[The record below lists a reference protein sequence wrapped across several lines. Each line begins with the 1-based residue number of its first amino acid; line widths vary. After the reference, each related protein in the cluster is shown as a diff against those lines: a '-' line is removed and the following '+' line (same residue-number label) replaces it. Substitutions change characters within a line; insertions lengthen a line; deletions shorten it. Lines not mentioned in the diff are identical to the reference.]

1 MTIQKVSK
9 TIKGNEVLKNI
20 NLTFGDGEFILL
32 KGHNGCGKTMLLRM
46 IAGLISPT
54 EGEVLDDKE
63 YSYGVIIENPTFLLG
78 ESAMYN
84 LKYLAS
90 INRKVSEDEIADWLR
105 RFGLYEVRNKR
116 VRTFSLGMKQ
126 RLALVQAIME
136 QPDVLLLDEP
146 FNAIDDENLE
156 VIYEILNEYHKAE
169 HTIIVASHGDYSD
182 QCNFDRIITMSAGK
196 IRDDEKRY

>member
-156 VIYEILNEYHKAE
+156 VIYEILNEYHKAG